1 MALGNGNPREGDK
14 GSNFNYELKVLKGL
28 QSILNVLSGTA
39 TPVARTFA
47 VQRSTGIWT
56 NTTPIYSISVANTGT
71 ATGTVNGTDLKK
83 GETINLEAGSPNN
96 IFAANSVNLVATG
109 TEFLITTVK

>member
-1 MALGNGNPREGDK
+1 MSVGNLKDEGNK
-14 GSNFNYELKVLKGL
+14 GNNFPWQFKMLKGL
-28 QSILNVLSGTA
+28 QAILDVLSGTA
-39 TPVARTFA
+39 TPVARTFS

-56 NTTPIYSISVANTGT
+56 NTTPIYSISVANVGT

-83 GETINLEAGSPNN
+83 GEIINLEAGSPNN
-96 IFAANSVNLVATG
+96 VFATNYVALNATG

>member
-1 MALGNGNPREGDK
+1 MSVGNLNTEGDK
-14 GSNFNYELKVLKGL
+14 KNNWTWQFRMLKGL
-28 QSILNVLSGTA
+28 QAIVDVLSGTA
-39 TPVARTFA
+39 TPVARTFT